1 MTDHDFFAAMAVG
14 IPPITPPGAILMTQ
28 LKAFYVDD
36 MPTIYAAATPEE
48 AARLYEEDVGDPC
61 DDGYPREVSAAEL
74 DQSIPEFGEDEQP
87 TGEMTTMRVW
97 LEEASPGFLCGA
109 E

>member
-1 MTDHDFFAAMAVG
+1 MTVG
-14 IPPITPPGAILMTQ
+14 IPPITPPGAIPMTQ

-36 MPTIYAAATPEE
+36 MPSIYAAATPEE
-48 AARLYEEDVGDPC
+48 AARLYEEDMGDPC
-61 DDGYPREVSAAEL
+61 EDGYPREVPAAEL
-74 DQSIPEFGEDEQP
+74 DRSIPEFGEDEQP
-87 TGEMTTMRVW
+87 TGEMTTMRTW

>member
-1 MTDHDFFAAMAVG
+1 
-14 IPPITPPGAILMTQ
+14 MTQ

-61 DDGYPREVSAAEL
+61 DDGYPLEVSAAEL
-74 DQSIPEFGEDEQP
+74 DRSIPEFGEDEQP
-87 TGEMTTMRVW
+87 TGEMTTMRTW
-97 LEEASPGFLCGA
+97 LQEASAGFLCGA

>member
-1 MTDHDFFAAMAVG
+1 MSN
-14 IPPITPPGAILMTQ
+14 

-36 MPTIYAAATPEE
+36 MPTIYAAATIED
-48 AARLYEEDVGDPC
+48 AARLYEQDLGEPC
-61 DDGYPREVSAAEL
+61 EDGYPREVSEAEL
-74 DQSIPEFGEDEQP
+74 DKPTPDYDYNEQP
-87 TGEMTTMRVW
+87 TGEMTTMRAW